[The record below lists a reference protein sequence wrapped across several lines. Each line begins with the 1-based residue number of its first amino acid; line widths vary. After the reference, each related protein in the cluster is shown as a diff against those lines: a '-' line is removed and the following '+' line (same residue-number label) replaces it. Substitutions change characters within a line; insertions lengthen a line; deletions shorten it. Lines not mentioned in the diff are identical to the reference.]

1 MQQFIGCDAHKK
13 FSVFVAVDERGKAS
27 KPVRVEHK
35 REEFRAYLESLP
47 ANSEIALES
56 MGSWYW
62 IVDEMERAR
71 HIPHLTNPLE
81 AKKRM
86 GKPNKTD
93 NLDGRGLGILLRNG
107 TLPECWIPPREL
119 RDQRELLRTR
129 MALRDLRTKLKLRIH
144 AALDRYGLQAEGIS
158 DLFGKTGRTYLA
170 EAAAELPTE
179 TRRMVV
185 TQLEAVD
192 EMTEKIEAVERRIQ
206 EQIAPSA
213 EVQLLL
219 SLPGV
224 GAILAPVIWLEIGDV
239 NRFPRAE
246 QLASYAGLVPR
257 VIASG
262 ERMRL
267 GSVSRS
273 VNQYLKWA
281 FVEAATCAVKLNAYR
296 SEHIGRLY
304 RRLLQK
310 RGHGRAIVAVAR
322 HLAEASY
329 WVLRKRQGYR
339 SPQAKL
345 TSSRNG

>member
-1 MQQFIGCDAHKK
+1 M
-13 FSVFVAVDERGKAS
+13 
-27 KPVRVEHK
+27 
-35 REEFRAYLESLP
+35 
-47 ANSEIALES
+47 
-56 MGSWYW
+56 
-62 IVDEMERAR
+62 
-71 HIPHLTNPLE
+71 
-81 AKKRM
+81 
-86 GKPNKTD
+86 
-93 NLDGRGLGILLRNG
+93 
-107 TLPECWIPPREL
+107 
-119 RDQRELLRTR
+119 
-129 MALRDLRTKLKLRIH
+129 KLRIH
-144 AALDRYGLQAEGIS
+144 AALDRYGLQSEGIS
-158 DLFGKTGRTYLA
+158 DLFGKAGRAYLA

-185 TQLEAVD
+185 TQLEALD
-192 EMTEKIEAVERRIQ
+192 ELPEKIEAVERRIK
-206 EQIAPSA
+206 ERIAPSA
-213 EVQLLL
+213 EVKQLLTM
-219 SLPGV
+219 PGV
-224 GAILAPVIWLEIGDV
+224 VEILGAVIWLEIGDV

-281 FVEAATCAVKLNAYR
+281 FVEAATCAVKLEAYR

-329 WVLRKRQGYR
+329 WVLRKQQAYR

>member
-13 FSVFVAVDERGKAS
+13 FSVFVAVDERGKTS

-35 REEFRAYLESLP
+35 RDEFRAYLESLP

>member
-1 MQQFIGCDAHKK
+1 MEQFIGCDAHKK
-13 FSVFVAVDERGKAS
+13 FSIFVAVDEKGKAS
-27 KPVRVEHK
+27 RPVRVEYT
-35 REEFRAYLESLP
+35 RDSLRTYFATLP
-47 ANSEIALES
+47 AQSEIAIES

-62 IVDEMERAR
+62 IVDEMERAE

-86 GKPNKTD
+86 GRPNKMDT
-93 NLDGRGLGILLRNG
+93 LDARGLAILLRNG

-129 MALRDLRTKLKLRIH
+129 MALRDVRSGLKLRIY
-144 AALDRYGLQAEGIS
+144 AALDRYGLHAEGIS
-158 DLFGKTGRTYLA
+158 DLFGKVGREHLTRSL
-170 EAAAELPTE
+170 AELPPE
-179 TRRMVV
+179 TARMVV
-185 TQLEAVD
+185 TQLEAID
-192 EMTEKIEAVERRIQ
+192 ELTEKIEAVEQRIH
-206 EQIAPSA
+206 EQIEPSE
-213 EVQLLL
+213 EVKLLL
-219 SLPGV
+219 TIPGV
-224 GAILAPVIWLEIGDV
+224 GPVLGPLIWLEVGDV

-257 VIASG
+257 VIQSG
-262 ERMRL
+262 EHRRL
-267 GSVSRS
+267 GSVSRC

-281 FVEAATCAVKLNAYR
+281 FVEAANCAIRVERYR

-304 RRLLQK
+304 RRLLLK

-329 WVLRKRQGYR
+329 WVLRKHQGYR

-345 TSSRNG
+345 SSSRNG